1 MLSRELE
8 LLIYKM
14 RQKKYDALLVPRED
28 MFSGEEVPKSEERLK
43 YITNF
48 TGSAGFAIIVS
59 NENLKS
65 AIFSDGRYQLQ
76 LKKQVDT
83 KFFDVFNGGINEI
96 GDFLKDNEK
105 YLKIIAFDP
114 WLLTSIKYETLSK
127 ILKSTPLI
135 LKATEKNLIDE
146 IWKKRPTETQKSI
159 FQLPIKRTG
168 ENFLSKINRLKKVIT
183 NIGGDYY
190 VLFNPAGL
198 SWLLNIRC
206 RDLEYTPVSR
216 SFCIISSE
224 GEVFIFSD
232 NSTFEIITKNHSKIH
247 LLQINELTSFLKKLK
262 NKNFLIDPVFLPLQI
277 KYLIL
282 NMKLNIHTISCPI
295 EEFKSVKNS
304 NELNGFKVSHL
315 KDGLA
320 FLKLFFWLEKNL
332 SSQHLTE
339 ITISKKLYEFRS
351 LEETFICESFATIS
365 AFKDNGAIIHYKA
378 DKSSDK
384 KIDKD
389 GLYLIDSGA
398 HYLEGTTDTTRTIKI
413 GKVSEEMINN
423 YTLVLKGHIA
433 IATAIF
439 PKNTKGREIDSLAR
453 KALWSEGK
461 DYAHGTGH
469 GVGCLLSVHE
479 GPISISKH
487 SKCDIKQGMVISN
500 EPGYYKNGEYGIRIE
515 NLEVVSKKY
524 LKNSENFLYFENL
537 TRVPFELEL
546 INKEILTIDE
556 INWINLYHEKVYREL
571 ANLITPDDRE
581 LLDYLK
587 IKTLPI

>member
-1 MLSRELE
+1 MLSSELE
-8 LLIYKM
+8 LLIYNM

-96 GDFLKDNEK
+96 GNFLKDNEK

-262 NKNFLIDPVFLPLQI
+262 NKNFLIDPVFLPLQV
-277 KYLIL
+277 KHLIL
-282 NMKLNIHTISCPI
+282 NMRLNIQTISCPI

-487 SKCDIKQGMVISN
+487 SKYDIKQGMVISN

-571 ANLITPDDRE
+571 ANLITSDDRE

>member
-1 MLSRELE
+1 
-8 LLIYKM
+8 M

-83 KFFDVFNGGINEI
+83 KSFDVFNGGINEI
-96 GDFLKDNEK
+96 GNFLKDNEK

-114 WLLTSIKYETLSK
+114 WLLTSIKHETLSK

-282 NMKLNIHTISCPI
+282 NMRLNIQTISCPI

-487 SKCDIKQGMVISN
+487 SKCDIRQGMVISN

-571 ANLITPDDRE
+571 ANLITSDDRE

>member
-8 LLIYKM
+8 LLIYNM

-96 GDFLKDNEK
+96 GNFLKDNEK

-127 ILKSTPLI
+127 ILKSTPLT

-282 NMKLNIHTISCPI
+282 NMRLNIQTISCPI

-398 HYLEGTTDTTRTIKI
+398 HYSEGTTDTTRTIKI

-487 SKCDIKQGMVISN
+487 SKYDIKQGMVISN

-556 INWINLYHEKVYREL
+556 INWINSYHEKVFREL
-571 ANLITPDDRE
+571 ANLITPDERE

>member
-1 MLSRELE
+1 MLSSELE
-8 LLIYKM
+8 LLIYNM

-114 WLLTSIKYETLSK
+114 WLLSSIKYETLSK

-282 NMKLNIHTISCPI
+282 NMRLNIHTISCPI

>member
-1 MLSRELE
+1 MLSSELE
-8 LLIYKM
+8 LLIYNM

-96 GDFLKDNEK
+96 GNFLKDNEK

-216 SFCIISSE
+216 SFCIISSK

-282 NMKLNIHTISCPI
+282 NMRLNIHTISCPI

-398 HYLEGTTDTTRTIKI
+398 HYSEGTTDTTRTIKI

>member
-96 GDFLKDNEK
+96 GNFLKDNEK

-232 NSTFEIITKNHSKIH
+232 NSTFEIITKNHSIIH

-282 NMKLNIHTISCPI
+282 NMRLNIQTISCPI

-398 HYLEGTTDTTRTIKI
+398 HYSEGTTDTTRTIKI

-487 SKCDIKQGMVISN
+487 SKYDIKQGMVISN

-571 ANLITPDDRE
+571 ANLITPNDRE

>member
-1 MLSRELE
+1 MSRELE
-8 LLIYKM
+8 LLKDNM

-59 NENLKS
+59 NINLKS

-96 GDFLKDNEK
+96 GNFLKDNEK
-105 YLKIIAFDP
+105 FLKIIAFDP
-114 WLLTSIKYETLSK
+114 WLLTSKKHETLSK

-135 LKATEKNLIDE
+135 LKPTDKNLIDE
-146 IWKKRPTETQKSI
+146 IWKKRPTENQKSI
-159 FQLPIKRTG
+159 FQLPLKRTG
-168 ENFLSKINRLKKVIT
+168 ENVLSKINRLKKVIT
-183 NIGGDYY
+183 NIDCDYY

-216 SFCIISSE
+216 SFCIISSK
-224 GEVFIFSD
+224 GEIFIFSD
-232 NSTFEIITKNHSKIH
+232 NSTFEIITKNHNEIH
-247 LLQINELTSFLKKLK
+247 LLKINELTSFLKKLK

-277 KYLIL
+277 KYLISD
-282 NMKLNIHTISCPI
+282 MGFNIHTTSCPI

-320 FLKLFFWLEKNL
+320 FLKLFFWLEKKL
-332 SSQHLTE
+332 SSQQLTE
-339 ITISKKLYEFRS
+339 ITISKKLYELRS

-439 PKNTKGREIDSLAR
+439 PKNTKGREIDTLAR

-556 INWINLYHEKVYREL
+556 INWINSYHEKVYREL
-571 ANLITPDDRE
+571 ANLITPNDRE

>member
-1 MLSRELE
+1 
-8 LLIYKM
+8 M

-96 GDFLKDNEK
+96 GNFLKDNEK

-282 NMKLNIHTISCPI
+282 NMRLNIHTISCPI

-524 LKNSENFLYFENL
+524 LKNSENFSYFENL

-571 ANLITPDDRE
+571 ANLITPNDRE

>member
-1 MLSRELE
+1 MLSSELE
-8 LLIYKM
+8 LLIYNM

-96 GDFLKDNEK
+96 GNFLKDNEK

-114 WLLTSIKYETLSK
+114 WLLTSIKHETLSK
-127 ILKSTPLI
+127 ILKSTQLI

-282 NMKLNIHTISCPI
+282 NMRLNIQTISCPI

>member
-1 MLSRELE
+1 MLSSELE
-8 LLIYKM
+8 LLIYNM

-96 GDFLKDNEK
+96 GNFLKDNEK

-247 LLQINELTSFLKKLK
+247 LLQINELTTFLKKLK

-282 NMKLNIHTISCPI
+282 NMRLNIQTISCPI

-398 HYLEGTTDTTRTIKI
+398 HYSEGTTDTTRTIKI

-487 SKCDIKQGMVISN
+487 SKYDIKRGMVISN
-500 EPGYYKNGEYGIRIE
+500 EPGYYKSGEYGIRIE

-556 INWINLYHEKVYREL
+556 INWINLYHEKVYKEL
-571 ANLITPDDRE
+571 ANLITPDERE

>member
-1 MLSRELE
+1 MLSSELE
-8 LLIYKM
+8 LLIYNM

-96 GDFLKDNEK
+96 GNFLKDNEK

-216 SFCIISSE
+216 SFCIISSK

-232 NSTFEIITKNHSKIH
+232 NSTFEIITKNHSEIH
-247 LLQINELTSFLKKLK
+247 LLKINELTSFLKKLK

-277 KYLIL
+277 KYLIFD
-282 NMKLNIHTISCPI
+282 MGFNIHTTSCPI

-320 FLKLFFWLEKNL
+320 FLKLFFWLEKKL
-332 SSQHLTE
+332 SSQQLTE
-339 ITISKKLYEFRS
+339 ITISKKLYELRS

-487 SKCDIKQGMVISN
+487 SKYDIKQGMVISN

-556 INWINLYHEKVYREL
+556 INWINSYHEKVYREL
-571 ANLITPDDRE
+571 ANLITPNDRE

>member
-1 MLSRELE
+1 MLSSELE
-8 LLIYKM
+8 LLIYNM

-96 GDFLKDNEK
+96 GNFLKDNEK

-114 WLLTSIKYETLSK
+114 WLLTSIKHETLSK

-282 NMKLNIHTISCPI
+282 NMRLNIQTISCPI

-439 PKNTKGREIDSLAR
+439 PKNTKGREIDTLAR

>member
-1 MLSRELE
+1 MLSSELE
-8 LLIYKM
+8 LLIYNM

-96 GDFLKDNEK
+96 GNFLKDNEK

-114 WLLTSIKYETLSK
+114 WLLTSIKHETLSK

-282 NMKLNIHTISCPI
+282 NMRLNIHTISCPI

-524 LKNSENFLYFENL
+524 FKNSENFLYFENL

>member
-1 MLSRELE
+1 MLSSELE
-8 LLIYKM
+8 LLIYNM

-96 GDFLKDNEK
+96 GNFLKDNEK

-114 WLLTSIKYETLSK
+114 WLLTSIKHETLSK

-282 NMKLNIHTISCPI
+282 NMRLNIQTISCPI

-487 SKCDIKQGMVISN
+487 SKYDIKQGMVISN
-500 EPGYYKNGEYGIRIE
+500 EPGYYKDGEYGIRIE

>member
-1 MLSRELE
+1 VLSSELE
-8 LLIYKM
+8 LLIYNM

-96 GDFLKDNEK
+96 GNFLKDNEK

-282 NMKLNIHTISCPI
+282 NMRLNIQTISCPI

-378 DKSSDK
+378 DKSSNK

-571 ANLITPDDRE
+571 ANLITPNDRE

>member
-1 MLSRELE
+1 
-8 LLIYKM
+8 M

-96 GDFLKDNEK
+96 GNFLKDNEK

-262 NKNFLIDPVFLPLQI
+262 NKIFLIDPVFLPLQI

-282 NMKLNIHTISCPI
+282 NMRLNIQTISCPI

>member
-1 MLSRELE
+1 MLSSELE
-8 LLIYKM
+8 LLIYNM

-96 GDFLKDNEK
+96 GNFLKDNEK

-114 WLLTSIKYETLSK
+114 WLLTSIKHETLSK

-282 NMKLNIHTISCPI
+282 NMRLNIHTISCPI

>member
-1 MLSRELE
+1 
-8 LLIYKM
+8 M

-96 GDFLKDNEK
+96 GNFLKDNEK

-282 NMKLNIHTISCPI
+282 NMRLNIHTISCPI

>member
-1 MLSRELE
+1 
-8 LLIYKM
+8 M

-96 GDFLKDNEK
+96 GNFLKDNEK

-282 NMKLNIHTISCPI
+282 NMRLNIQTISCPI

-398 HYLEGTTDTTRTIKI
+398 HYSEGTTDTTRTIKI

-487 SKCDIKQGMVISN
+487 SKYDIKQGMVISN

>member
-1 MLSRELE
+1 MLSSKLE
-8 LLIYKM
+8 LLIYNM

-96 GDFLKDNEK
+96 GNFLKDNEK

-114 WLLTSIKYETLSK
+114 WLLTSIKHETLSK

-282 NMKLNIHTISCPI
+282 NMRLNIQTISCPI

-398 HYLEGTTDTTRTIKI
+398 HYSEGTTDTTRTIKI

-439 PKNTKGREIDSLAR
+439 PKNTKGREIDTLAR

-487 SKCDIKQGMVISN
+487 SKYDIKQGMVISN

>member
-1 MLSRELE
+1 MLSSELE
-8 LLIYKM
+8 LLIYNM

-28 MFSGEEVPKSEERLK
+28 MFSGEEVPRSEERLK

-96 GDFLKDNEK
+96 GNFLKDNEK

-135 LKATEKNLIDE
+135 LKATKKNLIDE

-282 NMKLNIHTISCPI
+282 NMRLNIHTISCPI

-398 HYLEGTTDTTRTIKI
+398 HYSEGTTDTTRTIKI

-487 SKCDIKQGMVISN
+487 SECDIRKGMVISN

-556 INWINLYHEKVYREL
+556 INWINLYHEKVYKEL
-571 ANLITPDDRE
+571 ANLITSDDRE

>member
-96 GDFLKDNEK
+96 GNFLKDNEK

-282 NMKLNIHTISCPI
+282 NMRLNIHTISCPI

-571 ANLITPDDRE
+571 ANLITPNDRE

>member
-1 MLSRELE
+1 MLSSELE
-8 LLIYKM
+8 LLIYNM

-96 GDFLKDNEK
+96 GNFLKDNEK

-114 WLLTSIKYETLSK
+114 WLLTSIKHETLSK

-262 NKNFLIDPVFLPLQI
+262 NKIFLIDPVFLPLQI

>member
-1 MLSRELE
+1 
-8 LLIYKM
+8 M

-96 GDFLKDNEK
+96 GNFLKDNEK

-282 NMKLNIHTISCPI
+282 NMRLNIHTISCPI

-487 SKCDIKQGMVISN
+487 SKCDIEQGMVISN

-524 LKNSENFLYFENL
+524 LKNSENFLCFENL

-556 INWINLYHEKVYREL
+556 ITWINLYHEKVYREL
-571 ANLITPDDRE
+571 ANLITPNDRE

>member
-1 MLSRELE
+1 MLSSELE
-8 LLIYKM
+8 LLIYNM

-96 GDFLKDNEK
+96 GNFLKDNEK

-127 ILKSTPLI
+127 ILESTPLI

-262 NKNFLIDPVFLPLQI
+262 NKIFLIDPVFLPLQI

-282 NMKLNIHTISCPI
+282 NMRLNIQTISCPI

-398 HYLEGTTDTTRTIKI
+398 HYSEGTTDTTRTIKI

-487 SKCDIKQGMVISN
+487 SKYDIKQGMVISN

>member
-1 MLSRELE
+1 MLSSELE
-8 LLIYKM
+8 LLIYNM

-96 GDFLKDNEK
+96 GNFLKDNEK

-282 NMKLNIHTISCPI
+282 NVRLNIQTISCPI

-398 HYLEGTTDTTRTIKI
+398 HYSEGTTDTTRTIKI

-556 INWINLYHEKVYREL
+556 INWINSYHEKVYREL
-571 ANLITPDDRE
+571 ANLITPNDRE

>member
-1 MLSRELE
+1 
-8 LLIYKM
+8 M

-59 NENLKS
+59 NKNLKS

-96 GDFLKDNEK
+96 GNFLKDNEK

-282 NMKLNIHTISCPI
+282 NMRLNIQTISCPI

-398 HYLEGTTDTTRTIKI
+398 HYSEGTTDTTRTIKI

-487 SKCDIKQGMVISN
+487 SKYDIKQGMVISN

>member
-1 MLSRELE
+1 LLSKELE
-8 LLIYKM
+8 LLTYKM
-14 RQKKYDALLVPRED
+14 RQKKIDAFIVPRED

-48 TGSAGFAIIVS
+48 SGSAGFAIILS
-59 NENLKS
+59 NTNLKS

-76 LKKQVDT
+76 LRKQVDT
-83 KFFDVFNGGINEI
+83 NFFDIFNGGINEI
-96 GDFLKDNEK
+96 GDFLKNNNK
-105 YLKIIAFDP
+105 HLKIIAFDP
-114 WLLTSIKYETLSK
+114 WLFSSKKYETLSK
-127 ILKSTPLI
+127 ILKNTSLI
-135 LKATEKNLIDE
+135 LKSTDNNPIDQ
-146 IWKKRPTETQKSI
+146 IWEKRPAETQKPI
-159 FQLPIKRTG
+159 FQLPLKKTG
-168 ENFLSKINRLKKVIT
+168 ERSVSKISRLKKIIL
-183 NIGGDYY
+183 NNDCDFYI
-190 VLFNPAGL
+190 LFNPAGL
-198 SWLLNIRC
+198 SWLLNIRG

-216 SFCIISSE
+216 SFCIVSSK
-224 GEVFIFSD
+224 GEVFVFSD
-232 NSTFEIITKNHSKIH
+232 NSTFKIITNKNKKFH
-247 LLQINELTSFLKKLK
+247 LFQTSELSSFLKKSK
-262 NKNFLIDPVFLPLQI
+262 NKKILIDKMFLPYKIYNLLLNYSI
-277 KYLIL
+277 K
-282 NMKLNIHTISCPI
+282 IHTISCPV
-295 EEFKSVKNS
+295 EEFKSLKNL

-332 SSQHLTE
+332 NSKELTE
-339 ITISKKLYEFRS
+339 LKISEKLYELRS

-365 AFKDNGAIIHYKA
+365 AFNDNGAIIHYKA
-378 DKSSDK
+378 NKFSEK
-384 KIDKD
+384 KLDRD

-413 GKVSEEMINN
+413 GNVSSEMIND

-439 PKNTKGREIDSLAR
+439 PKNTKGKEIDTLAR

-479 GPISISKH
+479 GPISISKN
-487 SKCDIKQGMVISN
+487 SEYYISNGMVISN
-500 EPGYYKNGEYGIRIE
+500 EPGYYKSGEYGIRIE

-524 LKNSENFLYFENL
+524 FKNSENFLQFENL
-537 TRVPFELEL
+537 TKVPFEIDL
-546 INKEILTIDE
+546 INKEMLTADE
-556 INWINLYHEKVYREL
+556 IKWINLYHKKVCIEL
-571 ANLITPDDRE
+571 SKLIKSDETK

>member
-1 MLSRELE
+1 MLSSELE
-8 LLIYKM
+8 LLIYNM

-96 GDFLKDNEK
+96 GNFLKDNEK

-282 NMKLNIHTISCPI
+282 NMRLNIQTISCPI

-398 HYLEGTTDTTRTIKI
+398 HYSEGTTDTTRTIKI

-571 ANLITPDDRE
+571 ANLITSDDRE

>member
-1 MLSRELE
+1 MLSSELE
-8 LLIYKM
+8 LLIYNM

-96 GDFLKDNEK
+96 GNFLKDNEK

-114 WLLTSIKYETLSK
+114 RLLTSIKYETLSK

-282 NMKLNIHTISCPI
+282 NMRLNIQTISCPI

-398 HYLEGTTDTTRTIKI
+398 HYSEGTTDTTRTIKI

-439 PKNTKGREIDSLAR
+439 PKNSKGREIDTLAR

-487 SKCDIKQGMVISN
+487 SKYDIKQGMVISN

>member
-1 MLSRELE
+1 
-8 LLIYKM
+8 
-14 RQKKYDALLVPRED
+14 

-83 KFFDVFNGGINEI
+83 KFFDIFNGGINEI
-96 GDFLKDNEK
+96 GNFLKYNEK

-114 WLLTSIKYETLSK
+114 WLLTSIKHETLSK

-159 FQLPIKRTG
+159 FQLPLKRTG

-216 SFCIISSE
+216 SFCIISSK

-282 NMKLNIHTISCPI
+282 NMRLNIHTISCPI

>member
-1 MLSRELE
+1 MSSELE
-8 LLIYKM
+8 LLIYNM

-65 AIFSDGRYQLQ
+65 AIFSDSRYQLQ

-96 GDFLKDNEK
+96 GNFLKDNEK

-114 WLLTSIKYETLSK
+114 WLLTSIKHETLSK

-168 ENFLSKINRLKKVIT
+168 ENFLSKINRLKKVIK

-247 LLQINELTSFLKKLK
+247 LFQINELTSFLKKLK

-282 NMKLNIHTISCPI
+282 NMRLNIRTISCPI

-304 NELNGFKVSHL
+304 NELKGFKVSHL

-365 AFKDNGAIIHYKA
+365 AFKDNGAFIHYKA

-439 PKNTKGREIDSLAR
+439 PKKTKGREIDSLAR

-479 GPISISKH
+479 GPISISKN
-487 SKCDIKQGMVISN
+487 SKCDIMQGMVISN

-515 NLEVVSKKY
+515 NLEVVSKKH

-571 ANLITPDDRE
+571 SNLITPDDRE

>member
-1 MLSRELE
+1 MLSSELE
-8 LLIYKM
+8 LLIYNM

-96 GDFLKDNEK
+96 GNFLKDNEK

-114 WLLTSIKYETLSK
+114 WLLTSIKHETLSK

-282 NMKLNIHTISCPI
+282 NMRLNIQTISCPI

-398 HYLEGTTDTTRTIKI
+398 HYSEGTTDTTRTIKI

>member
-1 MLSRELE
+1 
-8 LLIYKM
+8 M

-59 NENLKS
+59 NKNLKS

-96 GDFLKDNEK
+96 GNFLKDNEK

-114 WLLTSIKYETLSK
+114 WLLTSIKHETLSK

-159 FQLPIKRTG
+159 FQLPLKRTG

-206 RDLEYTPVSR
+206 RDLKYTPVSR

-277 KYLIL
+277 KHLIL
-282 NMKLNIHTISCPI
+282 NMGLNIHNISCPI

-332 SSQHLTE
+332 SSQDLTE
-339 ITISKKLYEFRS
+339 ITVSKKLYELRS

-439 PKNTKGREIDSLAR
+439 PKNTKGREIDTLAR

-515 NLEVVSKKY
+515 NLEVVSKKH
-524 LKNSENFLYFENL
+524 LKNNENFLYFENL

-571 ANLITPDDRE
+571 ANLINPNDRE

>member
-1 MLSRELE
+1 MLSSELE
-8 LLIYKM
+8 LLIYNM

-96 GDFLKDNEK
+96 GNFLKDNEK

-282 NMKLNIHTISCPI
+282 NMRLNIQTISCPI

-571 ANLITPDDRE
+571 ANLITPNDRE

>member
-1 MLSRELE
+1 
-8 LLIYKM
+8 M

-96 GDFLKDNEK
+96 GNFLKDNEK

-282 NMKLNIHTISCPI
+282 NMRLNIQTISCPI